1 MDRLADW
8 TRSASARLDIDA
20 GQADAVEILELAR
33 EVRRA
38 EGGTAAIM
46 TAYLLG
52 VAVGRGADPRDA
64 AARLADLTEQRSGT
78 TCDWR
83 D

>member
-38 EGGTAAIM
+38 EGRTVAIV

>member
-8 TRSASARLDIDA
+8 TGKAGVRLNIDA
-20 GQADAVEILELAR
+20 GQADTDEILELAR
-33 EVRRA
+33 DVRLA
-38 EGGTAAIM
+38 AGKSAAIM
-46 TAYLLG
+46 AVYLLG
-52 VAVGRGADPRDA
+52 VAVGRGADPREA
-64 AARLADLTEQRSGT
+64 AAQLADLTGERSGT

>member
-38 EGGTAAIM
+38 EGKTAAIV

-64 AARLADLTEQRSGT
+64 AARLADLTEQRSGA